1 MSVLSALL
9 LSGIAAFGPGL
20 LGSGKGADD
29 PKPNDPSLCPWC
41 RGEPELMQASGIL
54 SHGGFAFGLSNTDE
68 VDAYLATSDIKWV
81 STKHFEL
88 GYALAP
94 YKVRM
99 DERNKIRAEL
109 TELAEVFPD
118 IKPKAKILDPWLMAH
133 LYARRV
139 EAQIER
145 FCELAQVKLED
156 FPDGTKMWDMTTPY
170 MGEGPYLGMKDKF
183 EVLILPSEPASRDYL
198 GKQFGIRHKI
208 TQRWHL
214 PEEHVISVTT
224 HTQQGQLRVD
234 AAMHGHVA
242 FNLAHNFLDGYKH
255 YSYEMPVW
263 LHEGLAHVMERE
275 LSPEYNSFD
284 SSEGATANKTRKDD
298 WGAQVLKLIGQDKAP
313 RLSQLVGRKTY
324 GELELADHYVTWS
337 MIDFMV
343 REHPDK
349 LAALLG
355 GLKGLKREDGW
366 PDGGRV
372 KDRQRELFRELFG
385 GSYAHFDELWKT
397 WAKEAY

>member
-1 MSVLSALL
+1 M
-9 LSGIAAFGPGL
+9 
-20 LGSGKGADD
+20 
-29 PKPNDPSLCPWC
+29 
-41 RGEPELMQASGIL
+41 
-54 SHGGFAFGLSNTDE
+54 
-68 VDAYLATSDIKWV
+68 
-81 STKHFEL
+81 
-88 GYALAP
+88 
-94 YKVRM
+94 
-99 DERNKIRAEL
+99 
-109 TELAEVFPD
+109 
-118 IKPKAKILDPWLMAH
+118 
-133 LYARRV
+133 
-139 EAQIER
+139 
-145 FCELAQVKLED
+145 
-156 FPDGTKMWDMTTPY
+156 
-170 MGEGPYLGMKDKF
+170 
-183 EVLILPSEPASRDYL
+183 
-198 GKQFGIRHKI
+198 
-208 TQRWHL
+208 
-214 PEEHVISVTT
+214 ISVTT